1 MTGQDPTYTIAVCN
15 YNMVD
20 TVERSLRSMADQVDS
35 ETFEVVVVDGGST
48 DGSRDVIRDLADEYP
63 HLRAVLNRSDERDW
77 LGGDRNVSF
86 EESRGEYVL
95 ESMDTDDY
103 YFEGVVDDFLRVF
116 HAVEEHRDG
125 EFFLSGR
132 GINVA
137 PRSLLLEVPYYDLGG
152 AEDRDLWRRL
162 YARDALV
169 WFDHGQV
176 ARSLGYDF
184 DLRGEISRDIHGK
197 ICDFQSGISFWS
209 AMRWAVTHEKLG
221 VFERERSLPREVAKR
236 LYDLVTFPYAYL
248 NALPRERHEAP
259 PTFRRRGALEERIV
273 ETRKALPELEAAYGF
288 EIDRDEFSQA
298 GYEAFVAY
306 ADDRGSEAGRSRSRS
321 DHSR

>member
-1 MTGQDPTYTIAVCN
+1 MVYPTYSIAVCN

-20 TVERSLRSMADQVDS
+20 TLEESLRSMANQVNP
-35 ETFEVVVVDGGST
+35 ERFKIVVVDGGSS
-48 DGSRDVIRDLADEYP
+48 DRSREILQELTAEYP
-63 HLRAVLNRSDERDW
+63 HLQAVLNRSDECDH
-77 LGGDRNVSF
+77 LGGDRNISF
-86 EESRGEYVL
+86 QESRGEYVL

-103 YFEGVVDDFLRVF
+103 YFDGIVDDFLRIY
-116 HAVEEHRDG
+116 HAVERNRDS
-125 EFFLSGR
+125 EFFFSGR

-197 ICDFQSGISFWS
+197 ICDFQSGISFPS
-209 AMRWAVTHEKLG
+209 TLRWALTHEKLG
-221 VFERERSLPREVAKR
+221 VFERERSPPAEIAKR
-236 LYDLVTFPYAYL
+236 VYDLVTLPYAYL
-248 NALPRERHEAP
+248 KAAEKEHHEAP
-259 PTFRRRGALEERIV
+259 SQFSQKGALEQKIV
-273 ETRKALPELEAAYGF
+273 ETRKTLPELEAAYGF
-288 EIDRDEFSQA
+288 KIDRKSFSEA
-298 GYEAFVAY
+298 GYEAFVEY
-306 ADDRGSEAGRSRSRS
+306 AEA
-321 DHSR
+321 